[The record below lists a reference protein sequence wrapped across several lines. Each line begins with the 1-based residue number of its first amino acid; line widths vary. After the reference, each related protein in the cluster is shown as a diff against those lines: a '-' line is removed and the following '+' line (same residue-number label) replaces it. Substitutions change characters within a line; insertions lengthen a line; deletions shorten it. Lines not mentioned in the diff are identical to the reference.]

1 MIYAIVE
8 SGGKQYKAV
17 AGKTIEVDRLP
28 HKVGDKVQL
37 KQVLLIS
44 DGKTAVIGKP
54 TVSGAKVTATVVD
67 QFKAPKI
74 IVFKYKSRQRY
85 RVKKGH
91 RQLYTRLMVE
101 AIDSKSISSKA
112 EDEVKEEKVKK
123 AAKDSAPKTKSKTKT
138 KTKAAAK
145 SKPKTKT
152 AAKAKSKTKTKTK
165 TKTAAKA
172 APKTKTKTKAAQPS
186 TDHPISELDISKR
199 ITDTLADAKIKKV
212 SQFLKLLEKGED
224 AVLDIDGFGPKSL
237 ADLKNALR
245 KQGYTLPKN
254 K

>member
-123 AAKDSAPKTKSKTKT
+123 AAKKSAPKTKSKTKT

-145 SKPKTKT
+145 SKP
-152 AAKAKSKTKTKTK
+152 KTKTK

-237 ADLKNALR
+237 ADLKKALR

-254 K
+254 

>member
-152 AAKAKSKTKTKTK
+152 K

-237 ADLKNALR
+237 ADLKKALR

-254 K
+254 